1 MARVL
6 DRMCR
11 RYSQRPS
18 QILFTPDDDA
28 AQALDFD
35 LAMAMVH
42 EREETS
48 RLESLA
54 QNGNDTANAFLAM
67 R

>member
-1 MARVL
+1 M
-6 DRMCR
+6 
-11 RYSQRPS
+11 
-18 QILFTPDDDA
+18 FTPDDDA